1 MSALP
6 PKADIR
12 SGPARQLRCHAPS
25 QAEPACRGTTSW
37 PKFWSFLSQ
46 RSKKRKRH
54 MAHARLGIIAVV
66 LAASVETSAQTQTQ
80 TESPG
85 RTLWDHNGSIVYL
98 VANGSSREFYY
109 QKPRPGMLD
118 VGARPGSLL
127 FRGQLNSG
135 QISGTAYFFN
145 LHCGSIPFEVKGA
158 SLENEERIV
167 LTGQAPRVGQNC
179 RTYGSYT
186 SNLEFRRSKTDEA
199 NQSSEAK
206 AAAPIPEINASR
218 IEIKPAA
225 SSTNGGDVPP
235 REPTKQRAPRNET
248 PSKPS
253 DSSATLVVSNEPG
266 AARTSPDASTGAK
279 ISGAKD
285 LDRYLWGAALII
297 MTVWLLIKLF
307 GKTLIGMK

>member
-1 MSALP
+1 
-6 PKADIR
+6 
-12 SGPARQLRCHAPS
+12 
-25 QAEPACRGTTSW
+25 
-37 PKFWSFLSQ
+37 
-46 RSKKRKRH
+46 

-66 LAASVETSAQTQTQ
+66 LVASVEMTSAQTQTQ

-145 LHCGSIPFEVKGA
+145 LHCGPIPFEVKGA
-158 SLENEERIV
+158 SLEDEERIV

-199 NQSSEAK
+199 NQPSQAK
-206 AAAPIPEINASR
+206 TAAPIPEINASR

-225 SSTNGGDVPP
+225 SSTNSGDVA
-235 REPTKQRAPRNET
+235 REPTGQRAPRNQT
-248 PSKPS
+248 PSRPS

-266 AARTSPDASTGAK
+266 AARTSPDESPGAK
-279 ISGAKD
+279 TSGAKD
-285 LDRYLWGAALII
+285 LDRYLWGAAFII